1 MRSIDIFGRNR
12 SAVRRKLTDSKTEN
26 IRMEPVWKPIDQPH
40 FLSVDLFFIDGDEYL
55 IAFMSRLDYTAVVN
69 ILYQKTAAL
78 RESMLADILTG

>member
-12 SAVRRKLTDSKTEN
+12 FSVHRKLTDSKTKN
-26 IRMEPVWKPIDQPH
+26 IRMEPVWKPIDQSQ
-40 FLSVDLFFIDGDEYL
+40 FLSVDLFFIDGVGCL

-69 ILYQKTAAL
+69 ILYRKTAAL